1 MAKKKPPKKT
11 FTDRRPEAALS
22 GLGVGSLVRIVL
34 LAVIGIGGAIGAL
47 WVHYRHAST
56 SVPPAPSASS
66 SDGVEYI
73 DIDLSGDLDAAVLP
87 SKKNE

>member
-1 MAKKKPPKKT
+1 MAKKKPTGPKT
-11 FTDRRPEAALS
+11 LRRPEAALS

-47 WVHYRHAST
+47 WVHYRHPLT
-56 SVPPAPSASS
+56 SVKPAPSASS
-66 SDGVEYI
+66 SDGIEYI